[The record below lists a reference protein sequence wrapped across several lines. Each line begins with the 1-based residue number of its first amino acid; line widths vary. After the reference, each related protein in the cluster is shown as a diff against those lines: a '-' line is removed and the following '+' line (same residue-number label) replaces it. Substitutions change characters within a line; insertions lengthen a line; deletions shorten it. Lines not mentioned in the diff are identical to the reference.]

1 MKIGSLVKL
10 VNGLPK
16 RRQKRGYGI
25 VINAK
30 DWPDSNSIWYTVHWQ
45 DRTVRHTY
53 ESDDL
58 QVIA

>member
-1 MKIGSLVKL
+1 MKIGSVVKL

-30 DWPDSNSIWYTVHWQ
+30 DWPESNSVWYTVHWQ
-45 DRTVRHTY
+45 DGTVRHTY